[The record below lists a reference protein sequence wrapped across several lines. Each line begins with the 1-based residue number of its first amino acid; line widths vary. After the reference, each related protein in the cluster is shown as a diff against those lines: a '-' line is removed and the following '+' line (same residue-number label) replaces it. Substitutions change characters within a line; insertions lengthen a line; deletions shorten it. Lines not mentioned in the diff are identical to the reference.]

1 MSFNWLLPPLSKEKI
16 TVLMGELHKRYNRTL
31 QVTPY
36 SHGFELTGEL
46 SNVEYPRAYAFIQ
59 GFLACKQKRD
69 CMRFVQFQV
78 VYRQCNYTNSYGEH
92 EIDSTESIYAL
103 DDEGQIWRTNV
114 QKFDYEK
121 QEWINDGWDKIEG
134 TAKQSLHFL

>member
-1 MSFNWLLPPLSKEKI
+1 
-16 TVLMGELHKRYNRTL
+16 
-31 QVTPY
+31 
-36 SHGFELTGEL
+36 
-46 SNVEYPRAYAFIQ
+46 
-59 GFLACKQKRD
+59 
-69 CMRFVQFQV
+69 MRFVQFQV

-134 TAKQSLHFL
+134 TAK